1 MNSGELF
8 LATSKLVNIPKFS
21 ETKVTMLSI
30 LEYQEQQT
38 QWIGQIELRNRLLS
52 A

>member
-1 MNSGELF
+1 MSNINQYQNSF
-8 LATSKLVNIPKFS
+8 
-21 ETKVTMLSI
+21 ETEVKVLST
-30 LEYQEQQT
+30 LDYQERQA